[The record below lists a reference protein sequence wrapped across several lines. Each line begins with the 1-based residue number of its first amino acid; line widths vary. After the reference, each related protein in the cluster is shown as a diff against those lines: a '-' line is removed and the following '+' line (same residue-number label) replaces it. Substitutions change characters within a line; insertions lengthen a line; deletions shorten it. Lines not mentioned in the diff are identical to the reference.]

1 VPGSRNECVNASGSA
16 DDGYGDPVTAGAA
29 PPAPNIHW
37 GSTRA
42 RWIMLATVLG
52 SGLSMLDSTVVNVA
66 LPALGAALDASL
78 GDLQWV
84 VNGYTLSLAALILL
98 GGSLGDRFGRR
109 RIFLVGVVWFAAGSL
124 LCGLS
129 PTIGWLIA
137 ARILQGVGGALL
149 VPGSLAIIS
158 ASFVRA
164 DRARAIGAWSA
175 LAGVATA
182 AGPLL
187 GGWMVETIG
196 WRWVFL
202 INLPLAVVVLVV
214 TLRQVPETADPSA
227 PRSFDIAGAALGALG
242 LAALTYA
249 LIGADDGWT
258 LDVVAVLTL
267 GVAALV
273 AFVVVERRGRHP
285 MLPMDIF
292 ESRQFSAAN
301 LVTLLVYAA
310 LGALFF
316 LLVVQLQVVAGLGPL
331 AAGSALLPI
340 TIIML
345 LLSGASGQ
353 LAERIGPRLPMT
365 VGPLLAGVGSLLLLR
380 VGPDTSYA
388 TDVLPAVVV
397 IGLGL
402 ALTVAPL
409 TATVLAA
416 AEDRHA
422 GIASGVNNAV
432 ARAGG
437 LLAVAA
443 IPVLVGLTG
452 DAYDRPI
459 VFDAGFDRAMI
470 ICAVLFTVG
479 GVLSLLTIRAPL
491 AERGGGELAAEPTPP
506 TTAGS
511 RLHCGVGAPPL
522 TRHSTREG

>member
-1 VPGSRNECVNASGSA
+1 
-16 DDGYGDPVTAGAA
+16 
-29 PPAPNIHW
+29 
-37 GSTRA
+37 
-42 RWIMLATVLG
+42 MLATVLG

-66 LPALGAALDASL
+66 LPALGANLDASL

-109 RIFLVGVVWFAAGSL
+109 RIFVVGVVWFAAGSL

-129 PTIGWLIA
+129 PTIDWLIA

-158 ASFVRA
+158 ATFVRS
-164 DRARAIGAWSA
+164 DRARAIGSWSA

-187 GGWMVETIG
+187 GGWMVQTIG

-202 INLPLAVVVLVV
+202 INLPLAVIVLAVA
-214 TLRQVPETADPSA
+214 LRHVPETADPSA
-227 PRSFDIAGAALGALG
+227 PRSFDLVGAALGALG

-249 LIGADDGWT
+249 LIGAGDGWS
-258 LDVVAVLTL
+258 LDVVLVGLL

-273 AFVVVERRGRHP
+273 AFVVVERRESHP

-292 ESRQFSAAN
+292 VSRQFSAAN
-301 LVTLLVYAA
+301 VVTLLVYAA
-310 LGALFF
+310 LGAMFF
-316 LLVVQLQVVAGLGPL
+316 LLVVQPQVVAGFGAL

-345 LLSGASGQ
+345 LLSSASGQ

-365 VGPLLAGVGSLLLLR
+365 VGPLLAGTGTAAGENRSGHLVRDRRAARRRRHRARTRPDRGS
-380 VGPDTSYA
+380 
-388 TDVLPAVVV
+388 TDRDRA
-397 IGLGL
+397 GRRR
-402 ALTVAPL
+402 
-409 TATVLAA
+409 
-416 AEDRHA
+416 DRHA

-443 IPVLVGLTG
+443 IPVVVGLTG
-452 DAYDRPI
+452 DAYAEPA
-459 VFDAGFDRAMI
+459 VFDAGFDRAI
-470 ICAVLFTVG
+470 IVCAVLFVAG
-479 GVLSLLTIRAPL
+479 GVLSLLTIRAPF
-491 AERGGGELAAEPTPP
+491 AERADTEPADTEFGAEPLPP
-506 TTAGS
+506 ATAGP

-522 TRHSTREG
+522 TQRSSQQR

>member
-1 VPGSRNECVNASGSA
+1 MTAPGLA
-16 DDGYGDPVTAGAA
+16 D
-29 PPAPNIHW
+29 PPAPNIRW
-37 GSTRA
+37 GTARA

-66 LPALGAALDASL
+66 LPALGANLDASL

-84 VNGYTLSLAALILL
+84 VNGYTLALAALILL

-109 RIFLVGVVWFAAGSL
+109 RIFVVGVVWFAAGSL

-158 ASFVRA
+158 ATFVRS
-164 DRARAIGAWSA
+164 DRARAIGSWSA

-187 GGWMVETIG
+187 GGWMVQTIG

-202 INLPLAVVVLVV
+202 INIPLAVVVLVV
-214 TLRQVPETADPSA
+214 ALRHVPETADPSA
-227 PRSFDIAGAALGALG
+227 PRTFDLLGAALGALG

-249 LIGADDGWT
+249 MIGAGDGWS
-258 LDVVAVLTL
+258 LDVVAVAAL
-267 GVAALV
+267 GVGALV
-273 AFVVVERRGRHP
+273 AFVVVERHGSNP
-285 MLPMDIF
+285 MLPMDVF
-292 ESRQFSAAN
+292 ASRQFSAAN
-301 LVTLLVYAA
+301 VVTLLVYAA
-310 LGALFF
+310 LGAMFF
-316 LLVVQLQVVAGLGPL
+316 LLVVQLQVVAGFGAL
-331 AAGSALLPI
+331 AAGSALLPV
-340 TIIML
+340 T
-345 LLSGASGQ
+345 SSASGQ
-353 LAERIGPRLPMT
+353 LDERIGPRLPMT
-365 VGPLLAGVGSLLLLR
+365 VGPVLAGIGSLLLLR
-380 VGPDTSYA
+380 IGPDTSYA
-388 TDVLPAVVV
+388 TDVLPGVVV

-422 GIASGVNNAV
+422 GIARGVNNAV

-452 DAYDRPI
+452 DAYTRPT
-459 VFDAGFDRAMI
+459 VFDAGFDRAMVV
-470 ICAVLFTVG
+470 CSVLFLAG

-491 AERGGGELAAEPTPP
+491 NERADTGRAAGPASPAV
-506 TTAGS
+506 AGP
-511 RLHCGVGAPPL
+511 RVHCGVGAPPL
-522 TRHSTREG
+522 TRASSHER

>member
-1 VPGSRNECVNASGSA
+1 
-16 DDGYGDPVTAGAA
+16 
-29 PPAPNIHW
+29 
-37 GSTRA
+37 
-42 RWIMLATVLG
+42 MLATVLG

-66 LPALGAALDASL
+66 LPALGASLGASL

-109 RIFLVGVVWFAAGSL
+109 RVFVVGVVWFAAGSL

-158 ASFVRA
+158 ATFVRS
-164 DRARAIGAWSA
+164 DGARAIGSWSA

-187 GGWMVETIG
+187 GGWMVQSIG

-202 INLPLAVVVLVV
+202 INIPLAVVVLVV
-214 TLRQVPETADPSA
+214 ALRHVPETADPSA
-227 PRSFDIAGAALGALG
+227 PRSFDLTGAALGALG

-249 LIGADDGWT
+249 LIGAGDGWT
-258 LDVVAVLTL
+258 LDVVAVAAL
-267 GVAALV
+267 GVGALV
-273 AFVVVERRGRHP
+273 AFVVVERRGPNP
-285 MLPMDIF
+285 MLPMDVF
-292 ESRQFSAAN
+292 ASRQFSAAN

-310 LGALFF
+310 LGAMLF
-316 LLVVQLQVVAGLGPL
+316 LLVVQLQVVAGLGAL

-345 LLSGASGQ
+345 LLSSASGQ

-365 VGPLLAGVGSLLLLR
+365 VGPVLAGVGSLLLLR
-380 VGPDTSYA
+380 IGPDTSYA
-388 TDVLPAVVV
+388 ADVLPGVIV
-397 IGLGL
+397 IGFGL

-452 DAYDRPI
+452 SAYAVPSL
-459 VFDAGFDRAMI
+459 FDAGFDRAMI
-470 ICAVLFTVG
+470 VCAVLFAAG
-479 GVLSLLTIRAPL
+479 GVLSLVTIRAPL
-491 AERGGGELAAEPTPP
+491 TERADTGRADTGHGAEPAQPAVADPRTQP
-506 TTAGS
+506 
-511 RLHCGVGAPPL
+511 RVHCGVGAPPL
-522 TRHSTREG
+522 TRASSHDA

>member
-1 VPGSRNECVNASGSA
+1 MIASA
-16 DDGYGDPVTAGAA
+16 D
-29 PPAPNIHW
+29 
-37 GSTRA
+37 
-42 RWIMLATVLG
+42 
-52 SGLSMLDSTVVNVA
+52 
-66 LPALGAALDASL
+66 
-78 GDLQWV
+78 
-84 VNGYTLSLAALILL
+84 
-98 GGSLGDRFGRR
+98 GGSSSSAS
-109 RIFLVGVVWFAAGSL
+109 VWFAAGSL

-452 DAYDRPI
+452 DAYDRPG

-470 ICAVLFTVG
+470 ICAVLFTAG

-491 AERGGGELAAEPTPP
+491 AERGGSEPGRRTDAADNRRFPPALRRGGPAAHPAQHPRGLTAPPAGRPRLAARRRSTATSGGQRGTGLMGTLGPGWMTSIRESGGRWLGLELSSPTA
-506 TTAGS
+506 TAWSVSSVPAAWAWSGRPATS
-511 RLHCGVGAPPL
+511 VSIDEWR
-522 TRHSTREG
+522 

>member
-1 VPGSRNECVNASGSA
+1 MTAPGLA
-16 DDGYGDPVTAGAA
+16 DPL
-29 PPAPNIHW
+29 APNIHW
-37 GSTRA
+37 GSARA

-66 LPALGAALDASL
+66 LPALAASL
-78 GDLQWV
+78 GASIGDLQWV

-109 RIFLVGVVWFAAGSL
+109 RIFVVGVVWFAAGSL

-129 PTIGWLIA
+129 PTIDWLIA

-158 ASFVRA
+158 ATFVRS
-164 DRARAIGAWSA
+164 DRARAIGSWSA

-187 GGWMVETIG
+187 GGWMVQTIG

-202 INLPLAVVVLVV
+202 INLPLAVIVLVV
-214 TLRQVPETADPSA
+214 ALRHVPETADPSA
-227 PRSFDIAGAALGALG
+227 PRSFDVAGAALGALG

-249 LIGADDGWT
+249 LIGAGDGWT
-258 LDVVAVLTL
+258 LDVVAVGAI
-267 GVAALV
+267 GVGALV
-273 AFVVVERRGRHP
+273 AFVVVERRESHP

-292 ESRQFSAAN
+292 ASRQFSAAN
-301 LVTLLVYAA
+301 VVTLLVYAA
-310 LGALFF
+310 LGAMFF
-316 LLVVQLQVVAGLGPL
+316 LLVVQLQVVAGFGAL

-345 LLSGASGQ
+345 LLSSASGQ

-365 VGPLLAGVGSLLLLR
+365 AGPVLAGVGSLLLLR
-380 VGPDTSYA
+380 IGPDTSYA

-409 TATVLAA
+409 KATVLAA

-422 GIASGVNNAV
+422 GIASGVNNAI

-452 DAYDRPI
+452 DAYARPA
-459 VFDAGFDRAMI
+459 VFDAWFDRAMI
-470 ICAVLFTVG
+470 ICAVLFVAG

-491 AERGGGELAAEPTPP
+491 TERPDTELGAEPLPP
-506 TTAGS
+506 AASGP

-522 TRHSTREG
+522 TQRSVHQR

>member
-1 VPGSRNECVNASGSA
+1 MTAPGPT
-16 DDGYGDPVTAGAA
+16 D
-29 PPAPNIHW
+29 PPAPNVSW

-66 LPALGAALDASL
+66 LPALGASLDASI

-109 RIFLVGVVWFAAGSL
+109 RLFLVGVVWFAAGSL
-124 LCGLS
+124 LCGLA

-158 ASFVRA
+158 ATFVRS
-164 DRARAIGAWSA
+164 DRARAIGSWSA

-187 GGWMVETIG
+187 GGWMVQTIG

-202 INLPLAVVVLVV
+202 INLPLAVIVLVV
-214 TLRQVPETADPSA
+214 ALRHVPETSDPSA
-227 PRSFDIAGAALGALG
+227 PRSFDLLGAALGALG

-249 LIGADDGWT
+249 LIGAGDGWS
-258 LDVVAVLTL
+258 LAVVAVGAL
-267 GVAALV
+267 GLAALV
-273 AFVVVERRGRHP
+273 AFVVVERHQSHP

-292 ESRQFSAAN
+292 ASRQFSAAN
-301 LVTLLVYAA
+301 VVTLLVYAA
-310 LGALFF
+310 LGAMFF
-316 LLVVQLQVVAGLGPL
+316 LLVVQLQVVAGFGAL

-345 LLSGASGQ
+345 LLSSASGQ

-365 VGPLLAGVGSLLLLR
+365 VGPLLAGVGSLLLLGI
-380 VGPDTSYA
+380 GPDTSYA

-452 DAYDRPI
+452 DAYARPA

-470 ICAVLFTVG
+470 ICAVLFVTG
-479 GVLSLLTIRAPL
+479 GLLSLLTIRAPL
-491 AERGGGELAAEPTPP
+491 TERAEAEPAAPGP
-506 TTAGS
+506 

-522 TRHSTREG
+522 TDAAPTGAAGPPSPSR

>member
-1 VPGSRNECVNASGSA
+1 
-16 DDGYGDPVTAGAA
+16 
-29 PPAPNIHW
+29 
-37 GSTRA
+37 
-42 RWIMLATVLG
+42 M
-52 SGLSMLDSTVVNVA
+52 
-66 LPALGAALDASL
+66 
-78 GDLQWV
+78 
-84 VNGYTLSLAALILL
+84 
-98 GGSLGDRFGRR
+98 
-109 RIFLVGVVWFAAGSL
+109 
-124 LCGLS
+124 
-129 PTIGWLIA
+129 
-137 ARILQGVGGALL
+137 
-149 VPGSLAIIS
+149 PGSLAIIS
-158 ASFVRA
+158 ATFHRS
-164 DRARAIGAWSA
+164 DRARAIGSWSA

-202 INLPLAVVVLVV
+202 INLPLAAVVLVV
-214 TLRQVPETADPSA
+214 ALRHVPETADPTA
-227 PRSFDIAGAALGALG
+227 PRSFDLAGAALGALG

-249 LIGADDGWT
+249 LIGAGDGWT
-258 LDVVAVLTL
+258 ADVLAGGVL
-267 GVAALV
+267 GIAALV
-273 AFVVVERRGRHP
+273 AFVLVERRGRHP

-292 ESRQFSAAN
+292 ASRQFSAAN
-301 LVTLLVYAA
+301 VVTLMVYAA
-310 LGALFF
+310 LGAMFF
-316 LLVVQLQVVAGLGPL
+316 LLVVQLQVVAGFDAL

-365 VGPLLAGVGSLLLLR
+365 VGPLLAGCGSLLLLR
-380 VGPDTSYA
+380 VGPDASYA

-402 ALTVAPL
+402 AATVAPL

-452 DAYDRPI
+452 DAYAEPL
-459 VFDAGFDRAMI
+459 VFDAGIRAGHDRLRRPVRGRWCPVTAHHPGAPDRAPRPGARRPI
-470 ICAVLFTVG
+470 HRPRSRPALWRRCATSGRRDPRRLTVRRPVASRRMSTLCPGRVTSIRGSG
-479 GVLSLLTIRAPL
+479 GRWLGPGL
-491 AERGGGELAAEPTPP
+491 
-506 TTAGS
+506 
-511 RLHCGVGAPPL
+511 
-522 TRHSTREG
+522 